1 MYLRRHTARRI
12 ELIIEATGDRRFWPV
27 DRSPLH
33 LYRKWNLSRP
43 PLPTG
48 NGTGQPSIRTGK
60 ISLHPCSTYPF
71 SPLSFQPFPIPSV
84 IFVLSHPRDACR
96 FHCLWN
102 YVRKGWKG
110 EKINYF
116 FDLRDEQKNL
126 FQIYGFIVNLMICNF
141 VVLFFIMAINY
152 QNIIF
157 LSSQKVISSFKYFE
171 HVATIGQKNS

>member
-1 MYLRRHTARRI
+1 M
-12 ELIIEATGDRRFWPV
+12 

-33 LYRKWNLSRP
+33 LDRKWNLSWP

-71 SPLSFQPFPIPSV
+71 SPLSFQPPPLF
-84 IFVLSHPRDACR
+84 LSCRIQGMRR

-102 YVRKGWKG
+102 YVRKGRKG

-116 FDLRDEQKNL
+116 FDREMNKR
-126 FQIYGFIVNLMICNF
+126 IYFKYIVLSLIYVNLYNDAT
-141 VVLFFIMAINY
+141 LFY
-152 QNIIF
+152 YF
-157 LSSQKVISSFKYFE
+157 LLLMY
-171 HVATIGQKNS
+171 NRRML

>member
-1 MYLRRHTARRI
+1 MVLASPQSEPVKLVCIPAPRI
-12 ELIIEATGDRRFWPV
+12 LFHPF
-27 DRSPLH
+27 
-33 LYRKWNLSRP
+33 LS
-43 PLPTG
+43 
-48 NGTGQPSIRTGK
+48 NHS
-60 ISLHPCSTYPF
+60 
-71 SPLSFQPFPIPSV
+71 PIPSV

>member
-1 MYLRRHTARRI
+1 MVLASPQSEPVKLVCIPAPRI
-12 ELIIEATGDRRFWPV
+12 LFHPFL
-27 DRSPLH
+27 SNHSQFHPLF
-33 LYRKWNLSRP
+33 LSCRIQ
-43 PLPTG
+43 G
-48 NGTGQPSIRTGK
+48 MR
-60 ISLHPCSTYPF
+60 
-71 SPLSFQPFPIPSV
+71 
-84 IFVLSHPRDACR
+84 R

-102 YVRKGWKG
+102 YVQKGWKG